1 MIFEG
6 SAVALATPFTED
18 GINLDT
24 LEQLVLFQM
33 RHGTDA
39 ILVNGT
45 TGEPAT
51 TTDEEKEQVV
61 RTTVRVVDGQ
71 VPVIV
76 GVGGNNTKACADAAR
91 KARDL
96 GAQAVL
102 AVSPYYNKCETAGL
116 IQHFETIA
124 DAAEIPVIVYNI
136 PSRTNV
142 NITPQVFLRLAQHP
156 DIVAIKEASGNISQI
171 TETIRLAGD
180 QASVYSGNDDHVV
193 PVLSVGGCGV
203 ISVAANIMP
212 AYMHEMVHAYRSGN
226 PDKAR
231 QMQLEVNGLV
241 RALFSEVNPI
251 PVKTALRL
259 MGFDMGYVRLPLT
272 RLSPDKER
280 HLIEQMNI
288 FGLVDEEIE
297 L

>member
-18 GINLDT
+18 GINLET
-24 LEQLVLFQM
+24 LEQLVRFQLKG
-33 RHGTDA
+33 GTDA

-51 TTDEEKEQVV
+51 TTQEEKEQIVAA
-61 RTTVRVVDGQ
+61 TVRAVNGR

-76 GVGGNNTKACADAAR
+76 GVGGNNTRACADSAR

-102 AVSPYYNKCETAGL
+102 AVTPYYNKCETSGL
-116 IQHFETIA
+116 IRHFETIA

-142 NITPQVFLRLAQHP
+142 NVTPQAFLRLSQHP
-156 DIVAIKEASGNISQI
+156 GIVAIKEASGNISQI
-171 TETIRLAGD
+171 AEVIRLAGD
-180 QASVYSGNDDHVV
+180 QADVYSGNDDHVV
-193 PVLSVGGCGV
+193 PVLSLGGKGV
-203 ISVAANIMP
+203 ISVLANIMP
-212 AYMHEMVHAYRSGN
+212 AYMHEMVRSYRSGN

-241 RALFSEVNPI
+241 HALFSEVNPI

-272 RLSPDKER
+272 RLSPEKER
-280 HLIEQMNI
+280 RLIEQMNI
-288 FGLVDEEIE
+288 FGLVKEEIE
-297 L
+297 V